1 MVSLNSNFISTISMN
16 LLMLTMFLTYG
27 AHCKLATL
35 DDYDEGIAGLA
46 TAAAVL
52 DDLHLEPGYYYR
64 VDSNLYSSVIT
75 LEDSMQ
81 KQPIT
86 ATVPASPSSNLIDY
100 KIAQLKLQNVALS
113 YYAVLPSIDQTSMNP
128 KITSFYGDVYSRFY
142 GVSPN
147 FENHPVTATA
157 TATGTTTTAVAATT
171 TTNAAATL
179 NDAPAASPAPT
190 DFIMRINQAVLR
202 FVS

>member
-1 MVSLNSNFISTISMN
+1 MFSLSNFISTISVN
-16 LLMLTMFLTYG
+16 LLLLTVLLPYE

-52 DDLHLEPGYYYR
+52 SDMHLEPGYYYR
-64 VDSNLYSSVIT
+64 IDSNLYSSVIT

-86 ATVPASPSSNLIDY
+86 ATVPTSPSLNLDDY
-100 KIAQLKLQNVALS
+100 KIAQNKLQDVALS
-113 YYAVLPSIDQTSMNP
+113 YYAVLPSVDQTSLNP

-147 FENHPVTATA
+147 FANQPT
-157 TATGTTTTAVAATT
+157 ATT
-171 TTNAAATL
+171 TTTGVTTTTGAAAV
-179 NDAPAASPAPT
+179 NFNNAPAASPAPT
-190 DFIMRINQAVLR
+190 EYNMSQVVLQY
-202 FVS
+202 VV